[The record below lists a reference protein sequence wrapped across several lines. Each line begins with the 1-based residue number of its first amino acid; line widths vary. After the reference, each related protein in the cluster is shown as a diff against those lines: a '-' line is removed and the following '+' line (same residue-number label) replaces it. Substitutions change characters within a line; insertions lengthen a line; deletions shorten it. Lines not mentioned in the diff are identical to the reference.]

1 MNNFATQPD
10 FSQELSTVTVEINTL
25 RQEVKVMNA
34 DTKADIIRCV
44 VGVGILQMGLIATLV
59 LKIVH

>member
-10 FSQELSTVTVEINTL
+10 FSQELSNVTVEINTL

-34 DTKADIIRCV
+34 YTKTDIIRWV
-44 VGVGILQMGLIATLV
+44 VSVGILQMGLIAALI